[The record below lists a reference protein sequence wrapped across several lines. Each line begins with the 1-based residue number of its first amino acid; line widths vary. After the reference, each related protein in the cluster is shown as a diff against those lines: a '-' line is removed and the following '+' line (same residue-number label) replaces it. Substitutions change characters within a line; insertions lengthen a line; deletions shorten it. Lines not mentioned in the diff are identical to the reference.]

1 MITSLHPTA
10 LTARIRQSINSLCGL
25 TLGILIV
32 GTSIDTRS
40 HAADELYVGDI
51 SNNSVQKFDAST
63 GAYLGAT
70 VKALAGLH
78 GPRGILVN
86 PGGNLLVSDQNAGT
100 SAPGDIL
107 LYSRT
112 TEKLLQ
118 RIVAHSDP
126 SAPVAPRGV
135 VLWQDAIFV
144 ADFTSESQSNK
155 QPTPGRLLAYTIAGA
170 TDLTPDPVT
179 EFPGGLPVEFHPR
192 GAVIGPDGLLYVSN
206 YANLITG
213 LGGQVLRFDPA
224 TGNFIDVF
232 INSTGGVG
240 ELNRPEGLVF
250 GPDGKLYITSF
261 RASADDTDKILIF
274 QGPGGVSPGASD
286 GGIDLDA
293 VGQPRAFAQALLFG
307 PGGFLF
313 VPISGNGPDTG
324 SVRRYDVVSKL
335 FSNFVLPSASGGP
348 LVAPWYLTFGQTNPS
363 TLAY

>member
-1 MITSLHPTA
+1 M
-10 LTARIRQSINSLCGL
+10 
-25 TLGILIV
+25 
-32 GTSIDTRS
+32 
-40 HAADELYVGDI
+40 
-51 SNNSVQKFDAST
+51 
-63 GAYLGAT
+63 
-70 VKALAGLH
+70 
-78 GPRGILVN
+78 
-86 PGGNLLVSDQNAGT
+86 
-100 SAPGDIL
+100 
-107 LYSRT
+107 
-112 TEKLLQ
+112 
-118 RIVAHSDP
+118 
-126 SAPVAPRGV
+126 
-135 VLWQDAIFV
+135 
-144 ADFTSESQSNK
+144 
-155 QPTPGRLLAYTIAGA
+155 
-170 TDLTPDPVT
+170 
-179 EFPGGLPVEFHPR
+179 PVEFHPR

-274 QGPGGVSPGASD
+274 QGPGGFSPGASD
-286 GGIDLDA
+286 SGIDLDA
-293 VGQPRAFAQALLFG
+293 MGQPRAFAQALLFG

-313 VPISGNGPDTG
+313 VPISSNGPDTG